1 MILKVNID
9 GYIDKYGGFSL
20 TTLKNIVEAN
30 PEATELELYI
40 NSEGG
45 DVIEGFAI
53 HDYLNALGKEVT
65 VVIEGLCASIATVI
79 ALAAKKE
86 KRKMYS
92 NAKIMIHNPYWTP
105 SAPIGME
112 SNELS
117 SLASELAQV
126 ENQLADFYTSK
137 LGLDITA
144 VKEMMKAETW
154 MTASKALEM
163 GFVNSVINAASASA
177 RKQLPIKAQIKINNM
192 NKEFTEEQK
201 SWLEQKL
208 TQIENS
214 FKNLFKGNVKNELV
228 VKLNDGKEVYV
239 ETEDGDLMGKQ
250 VYLMENGNVTETPAP
265 DGEHTTEDG
274 RVLVVAGGI
283 VTEVKE
289 AADVEAMKKEND
301 EMKKANAELTEQIQ
315 NNAKELENLKAQ
327 FEAKV
332 KEFTAFRASIV
343 NGTIEQE
350 QDFPKGNQKQAE
362 KSLVEKAIEFRNKQ
376 KQQ

>member
-1 MILKVNID
+1 MVLKINID
-9 GYIDKYGGFSL
+9 GYIDKYSGFSL

-79 ALAAKKE
+79 ALSAKKD

-92 NAKIMIHNPYWTP
+92 NAKIMVHNPYWTP

-117 SLASELAQV
+117 SLANELAEV
-126 ENQLADFYTSK
+126 ENQLATFYTNK

-154 MTASKALEM
+154 MSASKALEM
-163 GFVNSVINAASASA
+163 GFVSTVINAASASA
-177 RKQLPIKAQIKINNM
+177 RKQLPIKAQIKIDNNM
-192 NKEFTEEQK
+192 QKEFTEEQK
-201 SWLEQKL
+201 SWIEGKL
-208 TQIENS
+208 SAIENS
-214 FKNLFKGNVKNELV
+214 FKNLFKKHNIKNMVVTLEDGNQVF
-228 VKLNDGKEVYV
+228 V
-239 ETEDGDLMGKQ
+239 ETEDGDLMGKK
-250 VYLMENGNVTETPAP
+250 VFLMEGGNMTETPAP

-274 RVLVVAGGI
+274 RVIVVSGGV

-289 AADVEAMKKEND
+289 AADVEALKKEN
-301 EMKKANAELTEQIQ
+301 EE
-315 NNAKELENLKAQ
+315 LKAQ
-327 FEAKV
+327 LQAANESTEAV
-332 KEFTAFRASIV
+332 KAELQNAMNEFHNFKASIT
-343 NGTIEQE
+343 NGNIEKE
-350 QDFPKGNQKQAE
+350 QGFPKGEAPAKE
-362 KSLVEKAIEFRNKQ
+362 KTLVEKALEIRNQ
-376 KQQ
+376 KNKNK